1 MAEPVKFTPEES
13 KEIQDIQGNYFN
25 IQGDLGR
32 VSITRLRLGQQID
45 ALGEKE
51 EALEKTFEKTQ
62 ADEKAFM
69 DKINKKYGDGVLD
82 PETGTFTPSDKK

>member
-1 MAEPVKFTPEES
+1 MSEPVKFTPEEL

-32 VSITRLRLGQQID
+32 VSITKLRLDQQVD
-45 ALGEKE
+45 NLAEKE
-51 EALEKTFEKTQ
+51 ETLHKSFIQAQ

-69 DKINKKYGDGVLD
+69 DKISKKYGDGVLD